1 MQFIKFNFLIFLSN
15 IQPPV
20 CNSPAATELYLLLRY
35 YVFFLMDSVS
45 LGIADD
51 QTESWNFVSVEQ
63 FKIQA
68 KTKWLPK

>member
-1 MQFIKFNFLIFLSN
+1 MRLGLVR
-15 IQPPV
+15 QPNPDLG
-20 CNSPAATELYLLLRY
+20 PYLVLRY

-51 QTESWNFVSVEQ
+51 QTENWNFVCVEQ
-63 FKIQA
+63 FKIQE